1 VRELI
6 EITLVKNPGMRYR
19 SGGQFAD
26 AVAAV
31 RSGRRPPR
39 PNSAPT
45 IKATPAAIPGPPRA
59 AVEAARA
66 ATASRPRSTAGHRTP
81 PPARRTFSS
90 GQRALLWA
98 AGVLG
103 ALAIISAI
111 LIVLADRNKRTDTP
125 VDQTVTETVPADAP
139 DAPVTP
145 SGFTEQVLPGGADG
159 DVAALPAGWRNDA
172 RPAAAHYPDGE
183 ALR

>member
-1 VRELI
+1 
-6 EITLVKNPGMRYR
+6 MRDR

-45 IKATPAAIPGPPRA
+45 IKATPAAIPGAKPPRA

-66 ATASRPRSTAGHRTP
+66 AAAARPRTTAGHRSP
-81 PPARRTFSS
+81 PPARRAFSS

-111 LIVLADRNKRTDTP
+111 LIVLADRERRSNAP
-125 VDQTVTETVPADAP
+125 VEQTVTDTVTP
-139 DAPVTP
+139 DAPGAPPAAP
-145 SGFTEQVLPGGADG
+145 SGWTGQHSPGPDA
-159 DVAALPAGWRNDA
+159 VPATAWLTHPTAPRAAPHD
-172 RPAAAHYPDGE
+172 E
-183 ALR
+183 TTAL